1 MGSEILCIMQIP
13 SKFKKPYNPKK
24 TERRIYRL
32 WEKSGY
38 FNPDKLKTKKS
49 PYRRKQRSKNY
60 CIVIPPPNITGSL
73 HMGHALN
80 SFIQDILVRTKRMQ
94 GCKTLWVPGTDHAGI
109 ATQNVVEKEL
119 KKVNLTRFDLGREKF
134 IKEVWKWKRK
144 YGNIILNQ
152 LKKIG
157 CSCDWSRKRFTLDKN
172 YIKAVN
178 EAFLHY
184 YKKGWIYR
192 GERLINWCPRC
203 KTSLSDLELEY
214 KEEKTNL
221 WYIKYPLAKS
231 SKYIVVATT
240 RPETMIGDTAVA
252 VNPQDK
258 RYKNLIGKKVIL
270 PLTNRNIPIIADK
283 LVDMEFGTGAVK
295 VTPAHDP
302 VDFEIAQRHK
312 LPILKIIDEEGKMTG
327 EIPKKYKGI
336 YINECRKKIINDL
349 QKENLLEKIEPYA
362 HKIPICYRCGT
373 VIQPLI
379 NKQWFLKMDKLA
391 QMAKKAVKQRK
402 IKFYP
407 KKWEKIYFDWLN
419 NIKDWCISRQ
429 IWWGHRL
436 PIWQCQMNSKE
447 KYFLSF
453 KKPKKCP
460 ICGKCKP
467 EQIPDVLDTWFS
479 SALWPFAVLG
489 WPFKTKD
496 MKNFYPTDVLVTAR
510 DIINL
515 WVARMIFSSL
525 ELIRKIPFRDVII
538 HATILTKEGKRMSK
552 SKGTGIDPLELVD
565 EYGADAVRFGLIY
578 QYTDLQDIR
587 FSEENIKMAQK
598 FCNKIWNAT
607 RFVLMSEPSRIC
619 TNIEY
624 LYKPTKI
631 KNLTSADKKIL
642 QQLKTT
648 IKKVNK
654 DIENYRFGKAAHILY
669 DFFWHKFCDKYI
681 EVSKKQNTKETKE
694 ILGYVLLTLLK
705 LLHPFMPFLTEEIY
719 QNLPLKK
726 KELLMIEKWPET

>member
-1 MGSEILCIMQIP
+1 MQIP

-38 FNPDKLKTKKS
+38 FNPDKLTGI
-49 PYRRKQRSKNY
+49 RKRKNY

-80 SFIQDILVRTKRMQ
+80 SFIQDILIRTKRMQ
-94 GCKTLWVPGTDHAGI
+94 KYKTLWVPGTDHAGI

-119 KKVNLTRFDLGREKF
+119 KKANLTRFDLGREKF

-157 CSCDWSRKRFTLDKN
+157 CSCDWSRKRFTLDKS

-178 EAFLHY
+178 EAFSHY
-184 YKKGWIYR
+184 YKKGWIYQK
-192 GERLINWCPRC
+192 ERLINWCPRC

-221 WYIKYPLAKS
+221 WYIKYPLSKS

-240 RPETMIGDTAVA
+240 RPETMLGDTAVA
-252 VNPQDK
+252 VNPLDK

-270 PLTNRNIPIIADK
+270 PLTNRSIPIIADK
-283 LVDMEFGTGAVK
+283 LVEMEFGTGAVK

-302 VDFEIAQRHK
+302 VDFEIAQRHN
-312 LPILKIIDEEGKMTG
+312 LPILKIIDEDGKMTG
-327 EIPKKYKGI
+327 EIPEKYKGI
-336 YINECRKKIINDL
+336 YTNECREKIINDL
-349 QKENLLEKIEPYA
+349 QKENLLEKIESYT
-362 HKIPICYRCGT
+362 HKVPICYRCGT

-379 NKQWFLKMDKLA
+379 SKQWFLKMKELA
-391 QMAKKAVKQRK
+391 QMAKKAVKQGK

-407 KKWEKIYFDWLN
+407 RKWEKIYFNWLN

-429 IWWGHRL
+429 IWWGHQF
-436 PIWQCQMNSKE
+436 PIWECQTNSG
-447 KYFLSF
+447 KYFLSL

-467 EQIPDVLDTWFS
+467 KQIPDVLDTWFS

-489 WPFKTKD
+489 WPSKTKD
-496 MKNFYPTDVLVTAR
+496 LKNFYPTDVLVTAR

-525 ELIRKIPFRDVII
+525 ELIKEIPFKDIII

-565 EYGADAVRFGLIY
+565 KYGADAARFGLIY

-607 RFVLMSEPSRIC
+607 RFVLMNKPLRIC
-619 TNIEY
+619 ANIEY
-624 LYKPTKI
+624 FFKPTKI
-631 KNLTSADKKIL
+631 KNLTSADKRIL

-654 DIENYRFGKAAHILY
+654 DIENYRFGKAAHLLY

-681 EVSKKQNTKETKE
+681 EASKKQNTKETKE
-694 ILGYVLLTLLK
+694 ILGYVLLTSLK

-719 QNLPLKK
+719 QSLPLKK
-726 KELLMIEKWPET
+726 KKLLMIEKWPEI

>member
-1 MGSEILCIMQIP
+1 MGSGILYIMEIP

-24 TERRIYRL
+24 TEKRIYRL

-38 FNPDKLKTKKS
+38 FNPDKLKIKKS
-49 PYRRKQRSKNY
+49 SYRRKQRSKNY

-94 GCKTLWVPGTDHAGI
+94 GCKALWVPGTDHAGI

-240 RPETMIGDTAVA
+240 RPETMLGDTAVA

-327 EIPKKYKGI
+327 EIPEKYKGI
-336 YINECRKKIINDL
+336 YINDCRKKII
-349 QKENLLEKIEPYA
+349 
-362 HKIPICYRCGT
+362 PI
-373 VIQPLI
+373 
-379 NKQWFLKMDKLA
+379 
-391 QMAKKAVKQRK
+391 
-402 IKFYP
+402 
-407 KKWEKIYFDWLN
+407 
-419 NIKDWCISRQ
+419 
-429 IWWGHRL
+429 
-436 PIWQCQMNSKE
+436 
-447 KYFLSF
+447 
-453 KKPKKCP
+453 
-460 ICGKCKP
+460 
-467 EQIPDVLDTWFS
+467 VLRAS
-479 SALWPFAVLG
+479 S
-489 WPFKTKD
+489 
-496 MKNFYPTDVLVTAR
+496 
-510 DIINL
+510 
-515 WVARMIFSSL
+515 
-525 ELIRKIPFRDVII
+525 
-538 HATILTKEGKRMSK
+538 
-552 SKGTGIDPLELVD
+552 
-565 EYGADAVRFGLIY
+565 
-578 QYTDLQDIR
+578 
-587 FSEENIKMAQK
+587 
-598 FCNKIWNAT
+598 
-607 RFVLMSEPSRIC
+607 
-619 TNIEY
+619 
-624 LYKPTKI
+624 
-631 KNLTSADKKIL
+631 
-642 QQLKTT
+642 
-648 IKKVNK
+648 
-654 DIENYRFGKAAHILY
+654 
-669 DFFWHKFCDKYI
+669 
-681 EVSKKQNTKETKE
+681 
-694 ILGYVLLTLLK
+694 
-705 LLHPFMPFLTEEIY
+705 
-719 QNLPLKK
+719 
-726 KELLMIEKWPET
+726 